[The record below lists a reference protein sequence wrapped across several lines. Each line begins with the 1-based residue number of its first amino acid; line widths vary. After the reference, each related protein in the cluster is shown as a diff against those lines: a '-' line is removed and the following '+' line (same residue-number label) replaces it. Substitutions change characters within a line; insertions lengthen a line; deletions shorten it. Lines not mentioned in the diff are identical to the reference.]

1 MSLNGALSRDFVER
15 VASYATIL
23 VFFIFSCAVI
33 WKWGTAGE
41 GKELGSRELY
51 LLIGYVIGEM
61 RGLVVNRD
69 QLAKNASSQQEVKHA
84 R

>member
-1 MSLNGALSRDFVER
+1 MQLNGALSRDFVER
-15 VASYATIL
+15 VASYATIAM
-23 VFFIFSCAVI
+23 FIAFSVMVI
-33 WKWGTAGE
+33 WKWGTADNE
-41 GKELGSRELY
+41 ETASKEMY

-69 QLAKNASSQQEVKHA
+69 QLAKNASEKE